1 MECRDCHQRVR
12 HVPDIPMVSFP
23 SSFDVGLGVCKQYF
37 FFLALACLFL
47 QCCVN
52 KMVTPHSHVLNLTSV
67 RASALHLCIN
77 SFPTD
82 GALEEYSRRPTLHQY
97 STKELLD
104 LKLDYPC
111 SDVVHRHLQDL
122 SLSVVPVPTR
132 SLPP

>member
-1 MECRDCHQRVR
+1 MIVINVFVMSPIFQWYLFLHLLMSDLAVANS
-12 HVPDIPMVSFP
+12 I
-23 SSFDVGLGVCKQYF
+23 

-52 KMVTPHSHVLNLTSV
+52 KMVTPHSHVLNLKSV

-77 SFPTD
+77 SFPTN